1 MTEKLT
7 EEEIVKQFVEYVKEQ
22 KITVY
27 ADAETKTLHIFKT
40 PKNAPWL
47 KYDRKL

>member
-7 EEEIVKQFVEYVKEQ
+7 EEEIIKQFVKYVKEK

-27 ADAETKTLHIFKT
+27 SDPETKTLHIFKT
-40 PKNAPWL
+40 PENAPWL
-47 KYDRKL
+47 KYDN